1 MREFLALGRKRAR
14 HRFDKMSDRSC
25 SAETKEE
32 TNDMCVDTE
41 KEAEEDQYESD
52 AIRSNEAETETLHF
66 EKWML
71 SADGS

>member
-1 MREFLALGRKRAR
+1 M
-14 HRFDKMSDRSC
+14 
-25 SAETKEE
+25 
-32 TNDMCVDTE
+32 MCVDTE

-52 AIRSNEAETETLHF
+52 AIRSNEADTETLDF